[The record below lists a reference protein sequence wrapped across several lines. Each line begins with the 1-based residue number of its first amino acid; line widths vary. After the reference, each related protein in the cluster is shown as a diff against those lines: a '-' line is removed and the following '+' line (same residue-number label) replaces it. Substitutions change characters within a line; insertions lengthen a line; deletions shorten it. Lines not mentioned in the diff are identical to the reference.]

1 MKRKKRKRTPSLPN
15 HITPVLPDYD
25 KSIDAMNQSLDV
37 DMSGTSDGAG
47 LGEALKPFNLDEI
60 KMRIVTTTIDSL
72 IELGFSEE
80 DAEACTDFDIEN
92 VDTNTIYIR
101 VHLDACDMEELDII
115 EDRLNAI
122 VVQYD
127 PGAKFRF
134 EGDRTT
140 GAYIFRTPIL
150 EAKMSEQDKRRLADF
165 IEKTDD
171 TEEIETYMRGLSDKR
186 KTI

>member
-37 DMSGTSDGAG
+37 DMSGTSEGAG

-60 KMRIVTTTIDSL
+60 KMRIVTTTLDTM
-72 IELGFSEE
+72 IELGFNEE
-80 DAEACTDFDIEN
+80 DAEAYTDFDIEN
-92 VDTNTIYIR
+92 VDTNTICIR
-101 VHLDACDMEELDII
+101 VEVDACNLEDLNIVQ
-115 EDRLNAI
+115 DRLNSI
-122 VVQYD
+122 LLQYD
-127 PGAKFRF
+127 PNALFKYVSK
-134 EGDRTT
+134 RTLE
-140 GAYIFRTPIL
+140 ARISRTPIL

-186 KTI
+186 NTI

>member
-60 KMRIVTTTIDSL
+60 KMRIVTTTIDSM
-72 IELGFSEE
+72 IEFGFDED
-80 DAEACTDFDIEN
+80 DAEAYTDFDIEEI
-92 VDTNTIYIR
+92 DTNTICIR
-101 VHLDACDMEELDII
+101 IEIDACSIEDVNII
-115 EDRLNAI
+115 QDRLNSI
-122 VVQYD
+122 LLQYD
-127 PGAKFRF
+127 PNALFNH
-134 EGDRTT
+134 EGDRTLE
-140 GAYIFRTPIL
+140 ACIERTPII
-150 EAKMSEQDKRRLADF
+150 ESKMSEQDKRRLADF